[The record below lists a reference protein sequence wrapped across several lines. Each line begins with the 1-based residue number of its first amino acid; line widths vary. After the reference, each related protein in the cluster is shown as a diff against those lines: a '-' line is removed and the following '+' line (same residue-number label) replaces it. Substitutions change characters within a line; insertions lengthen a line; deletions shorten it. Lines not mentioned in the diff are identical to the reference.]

1 MKHTSSNKQDV
12 SLSQFFR
19 NVLITILLL
28 ILLFVCTAVYLS
40 YTNKKNEIL
49 SQTKITLNDITKE
62 FQSIDK
68 NFSSIYMP
76 IFASKSTY
84 QELYSYFSDNT
95 NHNSSD
101 KSPIEKK
108 AERQKLYNALS
119 QLMSRD
125 TRITW
130 IALYSPLREQNY
142 ICTTL
147 SPQLID
153 MQEDFPFLPELRNK
167 KEQMELYGAK
177 ILPGYSSE
185 NFTFAL
191 CGGVSREMGEGA
203 ILVGYQSGLFNQIIQ
218 ASDDANSVR
227 YTISTV
233 KDVIYDSDGI
243 YPSLKN
249 QSGSIPSTEADPWV
263 YSYSLKFPGRGYT
276 TSFHLSNKNLFLKAH
291 QGTPAILL
299 VGLAL
304 SLLAIFF
311 YSLITTRIFR
321 QVEKI
326 NFGLQK
332 IGNNNLQYRLPEDQ
346 YSGELGSISHSIN
359 KMATKLESLI
369 ENEYLYRL
377 KQKEAELAELQS
389 KFDPHFLYN
398 SLEIIRGRVYD
409 SGDIE
414 TADVIKKLSQIFRSF
429 IGEKRFVTIQDEVAF
444 CHSYFSLIQS
454 ADKENIQ
461 VSYDVDSNLL
471 YCGIIRNLL
480 QPVIEN
486 YVVHGFDIHSHD
498 NRIYIRC
505 NQDGDEH
512 IRIQVID
519 NGFGI
524 SNERLKELAFEIEDE
539 HNNNDNHDYHK
550 QSYGLKN
557 LSKRIQ
563 LFYGKDCGLE
573 LENNPDTGVCV
584 TLRIRKMSLEQHETH
599 FRSSIQS
606 DLING
611 IL

>member
-1 MKHTSSNKQDV
+1 MRHPSSRKRDA

-19 NVLITILLL
+19 NVLTAILLL

-40 YTNKKNEIL
+40 YTNRKNEIL
-49 SQTKITLNDITKE
+49 SQAKITLNDITKE

-68 NFSSIYMP
+68 NFSSIYIP
-76 IFASKSTY
+76 IYGNKSTY
-84 QELYSYFSDNT
+84 QELRTYFSGDAGYD
-95 NHNSSD
+95 SSD
-101 KSPIEKK
+101 MSPIEKK
-108 AERQKLYNALS
+108 AERENLYNALS
-119 QLMSRD
+119 QLMNRD

-130 IALYSPLREQNY
+130 IALYSPIREQNF
-142 ICTTL
+142 ICSTQ
-147 SPQLID
+147 SSQLIP
-153 MQEDFPFLPELRNK
+153 MQGDFPFLPELRNK

-177 ILPGYSSE
+177 ILPDYSSE

-191 CGGVSREMGEGA
+191 CGGLSREMGDGA
-203 ILVGYQSGLFNQIIQ
+203 ILVGYQSGLFDHIIK
-218 ASDDANSVR
+218 ASDNENSVR
-227 YTISTV
+227 YTISTPN
-233 KDVIYDSDGI
+233 DVIYDSDGI
-243 YPSLKN
+243 YPSIKG
-249 QSGSIPSTEADPWV
+249 QSNSAQSKETDPWV
-263 YSYSLKFPGRGYT
+263 YSYSLQDTGRGYT
-276 TSFHLSNKNLFLKAH
+276 TSFHLSYWNLFLKAN
-291 QGTPAILL
+291 QGTPTILL
-299 VGLAL
+299 VGVAL

-332 IGNNNLQYRLPEDQ
+332 IGNNNLLYRLPEDQ

-359 KMATKLESLI
+359 KMAAKLESLI
-369 ENEYLYRL
+369 QNEYLYQL
-377 KQKEAELAELQS
+377 KQKETELAELQS

-409 SGDIE
+409 TGDVE

-429 IGEKRFVTIQDEVAF
+429 IGEKRFVTIQDEIAF

-461 VSYDVDSNLL
+461 VSYDVDSSLL

-480 QPVIEN
+480 QPIIEN
-486 YVVHGFDIHSHD
+486 YFIHGFDIHSHD
-498 NRIYIRC
+498 NRICISC
-505 NQDGDEH
+505 NHDGSEH

-524 SNERLKELAFEIEDE
+524 SNERLKELAFEMEDKQ
-539 HNNNDNHDYHK
+539 DNPE

-573 LENNPDTGVCV
+573 LKSNPDNGVCV

-599 FRSSIQS
+599 FCLSIQS
-606 DLING
+606 DLTNG
-611 IL
+611 DL

>member
-1 MKHTSSNKQDV
+1 MKHAFFRKRDA
-12 SLSQFFR
+12 SLNQFFR
-19 NVLITILLL
+19 NVLIAVL
-28 ILLFVCTAVYLS
+28 ILIFMFVCTAVYLS
-40 YTNKKNEIL
+40 YMNRKNEIL
-49 SQTKITLNDITKE
+49 SQAKIKLNDITKE

-76 IFASKSTY
+76 VFANKNTY
-84 QELYSYFSDNT
+84 QELYAYFSANWSKD
-95 NHNSSD
+95 
-101 KSPIEKK
+101 SPDISPVEKK
-108 AERQKLYNALS
+108 AEREKLYNAIS
-119 QLMSRD
+119 QIMSRD

-130 IALYSPLREQNY
+130 IALYSPKREQNI

-147 SPQLID
+147 SPNLID
-153 MQEDFPFLPELRNK
+153 MQEDFPFLSELQNK
-167 KEQMELYGAK
+167 KEQMEVYGAK

-191 CGGVSREMGEGA
+191 CGGVSSEMGEGA
-203 ILVGYQSGLFNQIIQ
+203 ILVGYQSGLFDQIIQ
-218 ASDDANSVR
+218 ASDDKHSVR
-227 YTISTV
+227 YTISTA
-233 KDVIYDSDGI
+233 KDVMYDSYGI
-243 YPSLKN
+243 YPFSKS
-249 QSGSIPSTEADPWV
+249 QSGSTQSTETDPWV

-276 TSFHLSNKNLFLKAH
+276 TSFHFSHRSLFLKAH
-291 QGTPAILL
+291 QETPAILL
-299 VGLAL
+299 VGVAL

-311 YSLITTRIFR
+311 YSLFTTRIFR

-326 NFGLQK
+326 KFGLQK
-332 IGNNNLQYRLPEDQ
+332 IGNNNLKYRLLEDQ

-359 KMATKLESLI
+359 KMVAKLEALI

-409 SGDIE
+409 TGDIE

-454 ADKENIQ
+454 VDNENIQ
-461 VSYDVDSNLL
+461 VSYDVDSSLL

-486 YVVHGFDIHSHD
+486 YFVHGFDIHSND
-498 NRIYIRC
+498 NRICIRC

-512 IRIQVID
+512 IHIQVID

-524 SNERLKELAFEIEDE
+524 SNERLKELAFEIEEE
-539 HNNNDNHDYHK
+539 HDNPE

-557 LSKRIQ
+557 LSKRIR

-573 LENNPDTGVCV
+573 LKNNSDKGVCV

-599 FRSSIQS
+599 FRLSIQS
-606 DLING
+606 DLIR
-611 IL
+611 